1 MINKDLIKMHEDN
14 FVNSEFNKELL
25 EFTKANTISRERDVQ
40 KARSRG
46 ADQKDVDKE
55 RKRSDRKSESQ
66 AEASNPWKSVIIVK
80 TNQDNKTRL
89 IPKSDFDSNKH
100 ELLYGEAPGQP
111 PKPEVTPNVAQEI
124 SQQDDFEA
132 SKTSNRLLGVQRK
145 TKKRKK
151 EVVKSDRFEYPK
163 NGVEKQDPNSSY
175 ADWDHS
181 PDSLVKG
188 LATIS
193 SVSNG
198 RSVDVGIAKR
208 MFGMS
213 QTLGDSSIRA
223 YQQIA
228 QNIKGNFFIV
238 EPEQSYPTSDEF
250 KDLVGEMDIPTTDL
264 LIQDENGT
272 MYKSA
277 IIENKKKILTNPD
290 SDLIFNF
297 AINTTIADQNEKLN
311 KNIDE
316 LKVKII
322 NFISGFNLNS
332 VTMKSDKSRIMNYK
346 EEIIS
351 EFEKILTSNELFER
365 FVVIETLTGM
375 NKFGVESPASAN
387 TLISMSRDGTNLRI
401 CPLTEENVVKL
412 VNETE
417 IKLRLKSKPEGSP
430 FDQVVEL
437 LQQTRGSRDNTP
449 QITEF
454 FDLTE
459 DSSDAKILYDQI
471 MLQYS
476 DMSKV
481 ESLFYLL
488 NIECQSIVISNVD
501 LDVISSIPSGDFNKI
516 KVNNIHHH
524 IEVENDVNFYDGSDF
539 QIEERDYKFEYNSYH
554 KKKAQKKRRAGRN
567 AARRKSE
574 REGKVE
580 RGDGKDIDH
589 KDHNPL
595 NNSSSNLRVRD
606 RSKNRGDNKVPVKE
620 DHGAGFE
627 GTDELLLKYVRDT
640 PYMKIPMNLLSR
652 RNHGRIQRKKDESD
666 K

>member
-1 MINKDLIKMHEDN
+1 
-14 FVNSEFNKELL
+14 
-25 EFTKANTISRERDVQ
+25 
-40 KARSRG
+40 
-46 ADQKDVDKE
+46 
-55 RKRSDRKSESQ
+55 
-66 AEASNPWKSVIIVK
+66 
-80 TNQDNKTRL
+80 
-89 IPKSDFDSNKH
+89 
-100 ELLYGEAPGQP
+100 
-111 PKPEVTPNVAQEI
+111 
-124 SQQDDFEA
+124 
-132 SKTSNRLLGVQRK
+132 
-145 TKKRKK
+145 
-151 EVVKSDRFEYPK
+151 
-163 NGVEKQDPNSSY
+163 
-175 ADWDHS
+175 
-181 PDSLVKG
+181 
-188 LATIS
+188 
-193 SVSNG
+193 
-198 RSVDVGIAKR
+198 
-208 MFGMS
+208 
-213 QTLGDSSIRA
+213 
-223 YQQIA
+223 
-228 QNIKGNFFIV
+228 
-238 EPEQSYPTSDEF
+238 
-250 KDLVGEMDIPTTDL
+250 
-264 LIQDENGT
+264 
-272 MYKSA
+272 
-277 IIENKKKILTNPD
+277 
-290 SDLIFNF
+290 
-297 AINTTIADQNEKLN
+297 
-311 KNIDE
+311 
-316 LKVKII
+316 
-322 NFISGFNLNS
+322 
-332 VTMKSDKSRIMNYK
+332 MNYK